1 MQLCL
6 IASKPIARPHF
17 HELAPQQYLDT
28 DTDRTFFGD
37 QVLTD
42 RELLNAE
49 SRYEWDFDRD
59 QRLSLAGF
67 YKKIDRPI
75 EAVAF
80 EQGGTFFTTFANAP
94 EATLVGGE
102 IEVQKYVPLADFV
115 GGDFFAARRLVL
127 IGNYTFTDSD
137 IKVGPNDTTIPI
149 GSGGIPVPATNLF
162 PDGSTLTGQSPHL
175 TNPHTRPQ
183 HQDLPY
189 PH

>member
-1 MQLCL
+1 MRISDWSSDVCSSDL
-6 IASKPIARPHF
+6 
-17 HELAPQQYLDT
+17 
-28 DTDRTFFGD
+28 
-37 QVLTD
+37 
-42 RELLNAE
+42 
-49 SRYEWDFDRD
+49 
-59 QRLSLAGF
+59 
-67 YKKIDRPI
+67 

-149 GSGGIPVPATNLF
+149 GSEIGRASCRERVC
-162 PDGSTLTGQSPHL
+162 Q
-175 TNPHTRPQ
+175 
-183 HQDLPY
+183 Y
-189 PH
+189 V